1 MSRNRKKGRVAGG
14 EWRVLALF
22 EKIRQHFA
30 VSSGNLREFGA
41 YQKAL
46 ELFDFVVADVSGYLG
61 QPKLERLVSQ
71 QLASADSV
79 CSNIEEGYGR
89 ESTVEYRR
97 FLIIARGSLRE
108 TQGRY
113 HRLRHWLPIEV
124 VAQRIELAEEI
135 NRILSAT
142 IPKLANR

>member
-1 MSRNRKKGRVAGG
+1 LVVQDVERWLRDRK
-14 EWRVLALF
+14 
-22 EKIRQHFA
+22 I
-30 VSSGNLREFGA
+30 
-41 YQKAL
+41 
-46 ELFDFVVADVSGYLG
+46 
-61 QPKLERLVSQ
+61 ERLVSQ
-71 QLASADSV
+71 QIASADSV

-113 HRLRHWLPIEV
+113 KRLRHWLPEEV
-124 VAQRIELAEEI
+124 VKQRIMLADEI

-142 IPKLANR
+142 IKKLERKK

>member
-1 MSRNRKKGRVAGG
+1 VA
-14 EWRVLALF
+14 
-22 EKIRQHFA
+22 
-30 VSSGNLREFGA
+30 SGNLEEFKA
-41 YQKAL
+41 YQKARD
-46 ELFDFVVADVSGYLG
+46 LFDLVVQDADLWL
-61 QPKLERLVSQ
+61 KDRKIERLVRQ

-113 HRLRHWLPIEV
+113 KRLRHWLPKEV
-124 VAQRIELAEEI
+124 VNERIVFVDEI
-135 NRILSAT
+135 NRMLSAT
-142 IPKLANR
+142 IRNLGKR

>member
-1 MSRNRKKGRVAGG
+1 MA
-14 EWRVLALF
+14 
-22 EKIRQHFA
+22 
-30 VSSGNLREFGA
+30 SGNLERFGA
-41 YQKAL
+41 YQKAVQ
-46 ELFDFVVADVSGYLG
+46 LFDLVVDDVARYLG
-61 QPKLERLVSQ
+61 DRRLERLVSQ

-113 HRLRHWLPIEV
+113 KRLRHWLPPEV
-124 VAQRIELAEEI
+124 VEQRVALADEI

-142 IPKLANR
+142 IKRLNVK

>member
-1 MSRNRKKGRVAGG
+1 M
-14 EWRVLALF
+14 
-22 EKIRQHFA
+22 Q
-30 VSSGNLREFGA
+30 SGNLENFGA
-41 YQKAL
+41 YQKGL
-46 ELFDFVVADVSGYLG
+46 ELFDQVVDDTSQFLADR
-61 QPKLERLVSQ
+61 KLERLVSQ

-113 HRLRHWLPIEV
+113 QRLRHWMPLEIVERR
-124 VAQRIELAEEI
+124 VALAEEV

-142 IPKLANR
+142 IKRLNTK

>member
-1 MSRNRKKGRVAGG
+1 MG
-14 EWRVLALF
+14 
-22 EKIRQHFA
+22 
-30 VSSGNLREFGA
+30 SGNLSQFVA
-41 YQKAL
+41 YQKAQ
-46 ELFDFVVADVSGYLG
+46 ELFDLVVADVMRYLG
-61 QPKLERLVSQ
+61 DRKLERLVSQ

-89 ESTVEYRR
+89 QSTVEYRR

-113 HRLRHWLPIEV
+113 LRLRHWVPVEIVEH
-124 VAQRIELAEEI
+124 RIALAEEI

-142 IPKLANR
+142 IKRLTK

>member
-1 MSRNRKKGRVAGG
+1 MGT
-14 EWRVLALF
+14 
-22 EKIRQHFA
+22 
-30 VSSGNLREFGA
+30 GNLESFGA
-41 YQKAL
+41 YQKAQ
-46 ELFDFVVADVSGYLG
+46 ELFDLVVHDVEHWL
-61 QPKLERLVSQ
+61 QDRKIERLVSQ

-113 HRLRHWLPIEV
+113 KRLRHWLPEEV
-124 VAQRIELAEEI
+124 VSQRILFADEI

-142 IPKLANR
+142 IRELGG

>member
-1 MSRNRKKGRVAGG
+1 M
-14 EWRVLALF
+14 
-22 EKIRQHFA
+22 
-30 VSSGNLREFGA
+30 SSGNLEQFGA
-41 YQKAL
+41 YRKAL
-46 ELFDFVVADVSGYLG
+46 ELFDGVIEDTARFLADR
-61 QPKLERLVSQ
+61 KLERLVSQ
-71 QLASADSV
+71 QVASADSV

-113 HRLRHWLPIEV
+113 RRLRYRVPLEIVE
-124 VAQRIELAEEI
+124 QRIALAEEI

-142 IPKLANR
+142 IKRLTTR